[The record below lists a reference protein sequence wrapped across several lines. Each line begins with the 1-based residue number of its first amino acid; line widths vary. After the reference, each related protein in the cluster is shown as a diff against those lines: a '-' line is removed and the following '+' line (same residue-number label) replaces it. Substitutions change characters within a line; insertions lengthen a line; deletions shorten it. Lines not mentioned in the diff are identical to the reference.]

1 MPLTHVDQI
10 LPRKFGYP
18 MKMRLPKKVGF
29 KNRRFVMALS
39 ATNNYTGGLWEDY
52 GCNWFSSS

>member
-1 MPLTHVDQI
+1 

-18 MKMRLPKKVGF
+18 MKMRIPKKVGF
-29 KNRRFVMALS
+29 KNRRFVVALS

-52 GCNWFSSS
+52 GYNWFSSS